1 MEKKLQGQNN
11 RNTRLKFAI
20 VVVSILLV
28 LTIVVTLFLYTN
40 INIRN
45 LQIENL
51 ESEKQNLVNEIDLL
65 VAPKLVDSLRWIDN
79 NQTVHIYGE
88 VWNVG
93 GDRNPISTAGDAY
106 YCGLHVVLYR
116 DDVVVK
122 KTLIKIGDYIGHIAP
137 EKYARVNATIPYD
150 GAPIMKV
157 EITPEIGSWE

>member
-65 VAPKLVDSLRWIDN
+65 VAPKLVDSLRWTDN

-93 GDRNPISTAGDAY
+93 GNGDPISSAGDAY
-106 YCGLHVVLYR
+106 YCRLHVILYR
-116 DDVVVK
+116 DDEVVK
-122 KTLIKIGDYIGHIAP
+122 NTYIKIGDYIGHIAP
-137 EKYARVNATIPYD
+137 EWNDIVNEKIPYD
-150 GAPIMKV
+150 GATITKV
-157 EITPEIGSWE
+157 KITPEIGTW